1 MVNLEMMKQLL
12 DRGIEPTLLNEVLRR
27 ELAEA
32 APKAPQVAV
41 QVAVQVEPESGEH
54 HDSVLAKLYRQWAAE
69 HACIERA
76 RSRFEQLA
84 SVMNGN
90 YSKAAEAIGVTPGKF
105 RQFMRSASIPKQST
119 IGVMAWHLSVPVA
132 TLSAEMQQ
140 AEDKINE
147 LRQENGM
154 RRITHINGRGAS
166 N

>member
-1 MVNLEMMKQLL
+1 MLNLEMMKQLL
-12 DRGIEPTLLNEVLRR
+12 DRGIDARLLNELLRR

-32 APKAPQVAV
+32 APKAPQVAA
-41 QVAVQVEPESGEH
+41 QAEPESGEH
-54 HDSVLAKLYRQWAAE
+54 HDAVLTKLYRQWAAE

-84 SVMNGN
+84 SVMDGN

-140 AEDKINE
+140 AEDKLNE